1 MFALVENNEFVKILN
16 DRKGFIGTAD
26 NIEIVWE
33 EKTRTVNIT
42 DEEGND
48 VLWTQE
54 EIDNSDAPEGTQVD
68 DIKTIEE
75 TYKESKEVTTQQ
87 EVKYSKDVF
96 TKWTNEER
104 EAIGIHE
111 VVIDSSNKQ
120 DEYYYINTDI
130 SYSFDGSSVIGS
142 YGTATPKPLDDVLF
156 VEGDE
161 IPDDKAVGDVKQY
174 GLKGLEIAKIKA
186 QAGGLLAPTD
196 WYVIRYQEDNTKT
209 IPTDVAT
216 YRNEVRAKSD
226 EMENMI
232 NACGTVEDLKIL
244 FTYVEDEQGNVTR
257 PLVSFPEV
265 I

>member
-1 MFALVENNEFVKILN
+1 MFALIENGKFVKIVN
-16 DRKGFIGTAD
+16 SNKGITIGD
-26 NIEIVWE
+26 NQYPKSIF
-33 EKTRTVNIT
+33 T
-42 DEEGND
+42 
-48 VLWTQE
+48 LWS
-54 EIDNSDAPEGTQVD
+54 NG
-68 DIKTIEE
+68 
-75 TYKESKEVTTQQ
+75 
-87 EVKYSKDVF
+87 
-96 TKWTNEER
+96 ER
-104 EAIGIHE
+104 EQIGIYE
-111 VVIDSSNKQ
+111 VSVDNTNKK
-120 DEYYYINTDI
+120 DEAYYINTDI

-161 IPDDKAVGDVKQY
+161 IPSDKAVGDVKQY

-216 YRNEVRAKSD
+216 FRNEVRAKSD
-226 EMENMI
+226 EMESQI
-232 NACGTVEDLKIL
+232 NACGTVEDLKTL
-244 FTYVEDEQGNVTR
+244 FTWVYDEDTNTTSR

>member
-33 EKTRTVNIT
+33 DRTRTVEIT
-42 DEEGND
+42 DEEGNAVLDENGD
-48 VLWTQE
+48 VQTR
-54 EIDNSDAPEGTQVD
+54 
-68 DIKTIEE
+68 EE
-75 TYKESKEVTTQQ
+75 TYKESTEVTTQQ
-87 EVKYSKDVF
+87 EVKYPKDIF

-104 EAIGIHE
+104 EAIGIYE
-111 VVIDSSNKQ
+111 VSVDNTNKK
-120 DEYYYINTDI
+120 DEAYYINTNI

-156 VEGDE
+156 TQADADADE
-161 IPDDKAVGDVKQY
+161 IPSDKAVGDVKQY

-216 YRNEVRAKSD
+216 YRNNVRAKSN
-226 EMENMI
+226 EMESQI
-232 NACGTVEDLKIL
+232 NACGTVEDLKTL
-244 FTYVEDEQGNVTR
+244 FTWTEDAEGNITR
-257 PLVSFPEV
+257 PLAEFPEEL
-265 I
+265 